1 MPKCQYCGER
11 AGLLRRSC
19 KDCRRLEEQARAY
32 GGQVGFSELL
42 DRLEETGVRPEKIM
56 RFLKAN
62 PDGRGSVR
70 DRLTADMTNEL
81 LHIMGINERQSPDD
95 VERIRKANEKP
106 PESE

>member
-1 MPKCQYCGER
+1 MANCAYCGER
-11 AGLLRRSC
+11 AGIWARSC
-19 KDCRRLEEQARAY
+19 RDCRQLERQVLAY

-70 DRLTADMTNEL
+70 DRMTAEMTNEL
-81 LHIMGINERQSPDD
+81 LKVMGMNERQTPDD
-95 VERIRKANEKP
+95 VERIRKSGEKP
-106 PESE
+106 

>member
-1 MPKCQYCGER
+1 MAKCLYCGER
-11 AGLLRRSC
+11 AGILARSC
-19 KDCRRLEEQARAY
+19 KDCRRLFEQARVYA
-32 GGQVGFSELL
+32 GQVGFGELL

-81 LHIMGINERQSPDD
+81 LQIMGINERQTPDD
-95 VERIRKANEKP
+95 VERIRKSDSKA